1 MTSRVPLSNPAR
13 PGSGWIGLDFSVV
26 EDRISGM
33 QRFPFMAAL
42 VLAATLLPFPSQSIA
57 GPNGVGTSKDFHGPV
72 GLQLYSLR
80 AEFIR
85 YGVPKSL
92 DVVKKYGIQQVELAG
107 TYNLP
112 PEKFRGML
120 EERGLKAVS
129 GHFSYNQ
136 WKNDIPGII
145 KEAKALG
152 LKYAGCAWAGH
163 KTPYD
168 MEDCKANIEVF
179 NKAGA
184 ALAKEGIQFFYHP
197 HGFEFQP
204 HGDGTLLDYLIQ
216 NTHKD
221 HVAFEMDVFWVV
233 HPGHNP
239 VSLLRKYEGRWKLM
253 HVKDMRKGVETGVLT
268 GKSDVKNDV
277 IIGTGQMNWKK
288 IMKTAQEVGVEVY
301 FIEDESPTAETNIP
315 RSLKYLGNLNW

>member
-1 MTSRVPLSNPAR
+1 MIQFKTA
-13 PGSGWIGLDFSVV
+13 LDFV
-26 EDRISGM
+26 RPAISIHLM
-33 QRFPFMAAL
+33 RNPSRLKTYIVAAAL
-42 VLAATLLPFPSQSIA
+42 VLGGLSSQA
-57 GPNGVGTSKDFHGPV
+57 GPHGAGTSEAFHGPV

-85 YGVPKSL
+85 YGVHKSL
-92 DVVKKYGIQQVELAG
+92 DVVKDYGLTHVELAG
-107 TYNLP
+107 TYNLDP
-112 PEKFRGML
+112 TKFKGML
-120 EERGLKAVS
+120 KERGLKPVS
-129 GHFSYNQ
+129 GHFSYKQ
-136 WKNDIPGII
+136 WKTDIPGII

-152 LKYAGCAWAGH
+152 LKYAGCAWAEH
-163 KTPYD
+163 SAPYD
-168 MEDCKANIEVF
+168 MKDCEENIEVF

-204 HGDGTLLDYLIQ
+204 HGDGTLLDHLIQ

-221 HVAFEMDVFWVV
+221 NVAYEMDVFWVV

-239 VSLLRKYEGRWKLM
+239 VKLLKKYKGRWKLM
-253 HVKDMRKGVETGVLT
+253 HVKDMKKGVETGVLT

-288 IMKTAQEVGVEVY
+288 ILKTAQDVGVEVY
-301 FIEDESPTAETNIP
+301 FLEDESPTAETNIP
-315 RSLKYLGNLNW
+315 RSLKFMESLKW